1 MGHPT
6 ESSRKRFYGL
16 VAVAVLVC
24 SLAVAAAV
32 QRMRLLGAHAREEI
46 ARLLE
51 SASGAQASVQ
61 ATELDYASWTL
72 VAHGVELH
80 DQARSLLQAGELR
93 ARPSFNALLRGHL
106 ELHSLELTAAA
117 VHLQAADLQRLKRTA
132 LGSPAPVGTLSVRVA
147 QLHLELTADSALQL
161 TTAELALSGN
171 HFEGHAAK
179 AVFVRGGEPAADA
192 RLSISGQVNAAQGG
206 GQLRMEQAHLAGQA
220 LAQPVTLSWHSEGER
235 VTCEGTLALGPDAGA
250 LAVALTLTADS
261 AAPITLRVRPQ
272 ALQLR
277 RALALGHSTQA
288 LTIDASVDGEVEL
301 RGTLEP
307 LALTGPLHLVAH
319 TLQLGRDPALLA
331 IPQLKAAGNARL
343 DANGLAIDAL
353 GIALPS
359 GTFEG
364 SAHFGRD
371 AELTAELSAPELG
384 LADLGPVGGL
394 ALAGHGHV
402 ALRAKGPVQAP
413 ELHVSLGL
421 SDAALAGVALG
432 KLNAELDVTDAGRSL
447 AIQHAEIMDS
457 QRRLSSDG
465 SLLRFAAG
473 LAEARARI
481 KVAHLPL
488 TELYRLLGAGD
499 DPVLRRLQG
508 DTAGDVDLT
517 YRRAETDHQLEL
529 ELGLR
534 LLDIELA
541 GYRFD
546 RGQLR
551 ARVAIPDGARGLA
564 GGVLTLEQMT
574 LAAGDGT
581 LELSGEMRRGALGMH
596 VGMRALPLAR
606 DAWFHAH
613 FASLNGRI
621 DGQGELKSDAATARA
636 DIALSVDDL
645 KFADAALGRVQ
656 LRALLRDRAS
666 ATDSEC
672 SEGPAA
678 LNSGALGAAPSS
690 SAWLICGKGLRD
702 QLRVDLALG
711 NGESRPVRGLFA
723 LDDFALSAFLPE
735 ASPGARVPGTLT
747 AQLRVS
753 GGGLDN
759 LDRLSGQLRVEKLAL
774 GADDMALASSAPFE
788 VQLQAGEIALKGAVL
803 RGPKQKFVL
812 SAAGALGH
820 SARLIADGNVSA
832 GAFARASEPVVD
844 AFGDVGLHLEWSPWT
859 EPRLRGRLAL
869 SAVTV
874 RVGATTFLRN
884 LGGTLEVSD
893 ERVHVAAVSAE
904 LGGGQL
910 QLDGQLA
917 LSGLSVANY
926 ALKLTAAHVA
936 LEPQPL
942 IEVLLDA
949 DTHVDWSGG
958 AALPRLS
965 GGIML
970 KRALYGKQIQV
981 NEAIAALSHQGSG
994 AAKKAP
1000 RDRLL
1005 VDVTLSHEQPLRIRN
1020 SLLDGE
1026 VMVIGPE
1033 HKLRIVGSDR
1043 QLGLSGQLAITRGR
1057 VLFYGDQ
1064 FHVTHG
1070 EIAFTDPTRI
1080 APQFDVSAV
1089 ADRPK
1094 RPDTSIV
1101 FHAHGTREAF
1111 DVEVHCE
1118 APGSGEPPPFTCKY
1132 ARDHVHCDSFEQLV
1146 ALWLC
1151 RTKPTLSQAESA
1163 H

>member
-1 MGHPT
+1 V
-6 ESSRKRFYGL
+6 R
-16 VAVAVLVC
+16 
-24 SLAVAAAV
+24 
-32 QRMRLLGAHAREEI
+32 
-46 ARLLE
+46 
-51 SASGAQASVQ
+51 

-72 VAHGVELH
+72 IAHGVELH
-80 DQARSLLQAGELR
+80 DGARSLLQAGELR

-106 ELHSLELTAAA
+106 ELHSLELSAGA
-117 VHLQAADLQRLKRTA
+117 VHLNAADLQRLKRAA
-132 LGSPAPVGTLSVRVA
+132 LASPALIGALDVRVA
-147 QLHLELTADSALQL
+147 RLQLELTPDSTLQL
-161 TTAELALSGN
+161 TTALLLLSGH
-171 HFEGHAAK
+171 HFELHSAK
-179 AVFVRGGEPAADA
+179 AAVMRGGQLAADA
-192 RLSISGQVNAAQGG
+192 QLSVSGQLDAAQGG
-206 GQLRMEQAHLAGQA
+206 GQIRLEQAHLSGQA
-220 LAQPVTLSWHSEGER
+220 LAQPIALSWHSEGER
-235 VTCEGTLALGPDAGA
+235 VTCEGTLALGADAGA
-250 LAVALTLTADS
+250 VAVALTLSGDPK
-261 AAPITLRVRPQ
+261 APFTLRGRLQ

-277 RALALGHSTQA
+277 RALALSPSA
-288 LTIDASVDGEVEL
+288 PPLPIDASIDGEFDL
-301 RGTLEP
+301 HGTLAP
-307 LALTGPLHLVAH
+307 LALTGPLQLVAH
-319 TLQLGRDPALLA
+319 ALRLGRDPALLA
-331 IPQLKAAGNARL
+331 VPQLKATCNARL
-343 DANGLAIDAL
+343 DAGRLAFDAL
-353 GIALPS
+353 QISWPPS
-359 GTFEG
+359 ETLQG
-364 SAHFGRD
+364 SAQLGRD
-371 AELTAELSAPELG
+371 AELTAELSAPELA
-384 LADLGPVGGL
+384 LAELGPVGGL
-394 ALAGHGHV
+394 ALAGHGRV

-413 ELHVSLGL
+413 ELHASLAL
-421 SDAALAGVALG
+421 SDAAIGGIALG
-432 KLNAELDVTDAGRSL
+432 KLNAELDITDAGRSL
-447 AIQHAEIMDS
+447 AIQHAEIVDS

-465 SLLRFAAG
+465 SLLHFAAG

-481 KVAHLPL
+481 KVTHLPL

-499 DPVLRRLQG
+499 DPMLRRLQG

-551 ARVAIPDGARGLA
+551 ARVAIPDGAHGLA

-574 LAAGDGT
+574 LGAGEGT

-596 VGMRALPLAR
+596 VAMRALPLAR
-606 DAWFHAH
+606 DAWFHDH
-613 FASLNGRI
+613 FASLTGRI
-621 DGQGELKSDAATARA
+621 AGQGELKSDAATARA
-636 DIALSVDDL
+636 DIALSVEDL
-645 KFADAALGRVQ
+645 KLADAALGRVQ

-666 ATDSEC
+666 AADSEC

-678 LNSGALGAAPSS
+678 LKSGALGAANS

-747 AQLRVS
+747 AQFQVS

-759 LDRLSGQLRVEKLAL
+759 LDHLSGQLRVEKLAL
-774 GADDMALASSAPFE
+774 GADDMALANSAPFE
-788 VQLQAGEIALKGAVL
+788 LQLQAGEIALKGAAL

-812 SAAGALGH
+812 RAAGALGH
-820 SARLIADGNVSA
+820 SARLIADGTVSA
-832 GAFARASEPVVD
+832 SAFTHAGEPMVE
-844 AFGDVGLHLEWSPWT
+844 AFGDVGMHLEWSPFSQT
-859 EPRLRGRLAL
+859 QTQPRLRGRVAL
-869 SAVTV
+869 NAVSV
-874 RVGATTFLRN
+874 RVGAGTFLRN
-884 LGGTLEVSD
+884 LGGELEVSD

-917 LSGLSVANY
+917 LSGFAVANY

-958 AALPRLS
+958 AALPRLT
-965 GGIML
+965 GDVRL

-981 NEAIAALSHQGSG
+981 NEAIAALSHQASA

-1005 VDVTLSHEQPLRIRN
+1005 VDLTLSHEQPLRIRN

-1026 VMVIGPE
+1026 VMVMGPE

-1043 QLGLSGQLAITRGR
+1043 QLGLAGQLAITRGR

-1111 DVEVHCE
+1111 EVMVHCE